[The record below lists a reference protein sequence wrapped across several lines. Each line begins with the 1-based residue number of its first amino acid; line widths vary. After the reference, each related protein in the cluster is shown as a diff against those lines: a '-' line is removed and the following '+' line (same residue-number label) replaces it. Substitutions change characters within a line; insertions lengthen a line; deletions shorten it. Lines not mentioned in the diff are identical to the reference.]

1 MDANKVL
8 YTSKRLLVAF
18 LFLVLLA
25 PAAFAEDGPIEGASR
40 IVAISDVHGA
50 YDAMVE
56 TLRNVDVLDDELNWV
71 GGDTH
76 LVIVGD
82 LLDRGP
88 RSRDALDL
96 MMRLEN
102 EAERAG
108 GRVHV
113 LIGNHEMM
121 NMIGDLRYVSK
132 AEYSAFAKDE
142 TARDRERWFNSWA
155 SRQGGATTMLRER
168 FNSVFP
174 RGYFALSEAFSADGQ
189 YGKWLLEKPI
199 IAVINRTAFVHG
211 GLPPVVIEM
220 GLEGVNSGLRKNLST
235 YVRAVATLVE
245 AGVLLPTDSFYEHE
259 RIVTNYVPSLN
270 DTRAVLDA
278 IKAIQR
284 LSDSAVLSS
293 DGPLWYR
300 GNVKCSG
307 LIEEHRLEDAL
318 ESIGADRVVVGHT
331 PTPNR
336 KVLQRFDGRVVEV
349 DTGMLN
355 FYYKGSGNALVLEG
369 GELLV
374 HNQDGSEPYAPIAH
388 PRQVG
393 ARPGKLLPEQLQALL
408 ESGDIVSRS
417 TDDESGRSVVR
428 VSDGT
433 HTVSA
438 LFSEQ
443 TSKGFYPD
451 VAAYRLDRLLDL
463 DMVPVSV
470 VRPVDGTDGSLQFV
484 PDRASDEAQRSSSG
498 RGGSAPCALPSQ
510 WDAMYVFDTL
520 IHNEGRNLKRM
531 MYEPSD
537 WSLILVEHDRAFKA
551 TKSRPPHLKTVELA
565 ITDGWREALAAIGDE
580 VLAEQLGDVLDR
592 RRLRSLGKRR
602 DDLLEQ

>member
-1 MDANKVL
+1 MLN
-8 YTSKRLLVAF
+8 SSIRLLVAF
-18 LFLVLLA
+18 LFSMLLT
-25 PAAFAEDGPIEGASR
+25 PVVVAEDGPVEGASR
-40 IVAISDVHGA
+40 VVAISDVHGA
-50 YDAMVE
+50 YDAMVA

-76 LVIVGD
+76 LVIIGD

-88 RSRDALDL
+88 RSRDAMDL
-96 MMRLEN
+96 MMRLEG
-102 EAERAG
+102 EAEEAG

-132 AEYSAFAKDE
+132 AEYAAFAKDE
-142 TARDRERWFNSWA
+142 TSRDRDRWFNVWA
-155 SRQGGATTMLRER
+155 ARRGGASTPLRDR
-168 FNSVFP
+168 FDNTFP
-174 RGYFALSEAFSADGQ
+174 RGYFALSEAFSADGK
-189 YGKWLLEKPI
+189 YGQWLLEKPI

-220 GLEGVNSGLRKNLST
+220 GLEGVNKGLRKNLST
-235 YVRAVATLVE
+235 YVHAIETLIA
-245 AGVLLPTDSFYEHE
+245 AGILLPTDSFYDHE
-259 RIVTNYVPSLN
+259 RIVTNYIPSL
-270 DTRAVLDA
+270 DESRDVLDA
-278 IKAIQR
+278 IKAVQR

-355 FYYKGSGNALVLEG
+355 FYYKGSGNALVLKG

-393 ARPGKLLPEQLQALL
+393 ARPDKMPPEQLQALL
-408 ESGDIVSRS
+408 ESGDIVSS
-417 TDDESGRSVVR
+417 TTDEESGRTVVR
-428 VSDGT
+428 VSNGE

-438 LFSEQ
+438 IFAKQ

-451 VAAYRLDRLLDL
+451 VAAYRLDRLINL

-470 VRPVDGTDGSLQFV
+470 VRAVNGENGSLQFL
-484 PDRASDEAQRSSSG
+484 PERASDEAQRSSSG

-520 IHNEGRNLKRM
+520 IHNEGRSLKRM

-551 TKSRPPHLKTVELA
+551 TRSRPPHLKTVELA
-565 ITDGWREALAAIGDE
+565 ITDGWREALAALGDK
-580 VLAEQLGDVLDR
+580 VLTENLGDVLDR
-592 RRLRSLGKRR
+592 RRLRSLSKRR
-602 DDLLEQ
+602 DELLKQ

>member
-1 MDANKVL
+1 ML
-8 YTSKRLLVAF
+8 HSSKRLLAAF
-18 LFLVLLA
+18 LLLVLLA
-25 PAAFAEDGPIEGASR
+25 PAVFAEDGPVDGVSR

-50 YDAMVE
+50 YDAMVT
-56 TLRNVDVLDDELNWV
+56 TLRNVGVLDTELDWA
-71 GGDTH
+71 GRDTH
-76 LVIVGD
+76 LVIIGD

-88 RSRDALDL
+88 RSRDAMDL
-96 MMRLEN
+96 LMRLEA
-102 EAERAG
+102 EAEAAG

-132 AEYSAFAKDE
+132 AEYAAFAKDE
-142 TARDRERWFNSWA
+142 TSRDRERWFNIWA
-155 SRQGGATTMLRER
+155 YRRGGASTTLRER
-168 FNSVFP
+168 FDSRFP
-174 RGYFALSEAFSADGQ
+174 RGYFALSEAFSASGKYGQ
-189 YGKWLLEKPI
+189 WLLEKPI

-220 GLEGVNSGLRKNLST
+220 GLEGINSGLRKNLST
-235 YVRAVATLVE
+235 YVRAVETLID
-245 AGVLLPTDSFYEHE
+245 ANVLLPTDSFYEHE
-259 RIVTNYVPSLN
+259 RIVTNYVPSL
-270 DTRAVLDA
+270 DETREVLDA
-278 IKAIQR
+278 IKAVQR

-307 LIEEHRLEDAL
+307 LIEVHRLEDAL

-355 FYYKGSGNALVLEG
+355 FYYKGSGNALVLED

-374 HNQDGSEPYAPIAH
+374 HNQDGSEPYAPMAH

-393 ARPGKLLPEQLQALL
+393 ARPGKLSLGQLRALL
-408 ESGDIVSRS
+408 ESGNIVSS
-417 TDDESGRSVVR
+417 TTDDETGRTVVR

-438 LFSEQ
+438 LFAKRV
-443 TSKGFYPD
+443 SKGFYPD

-463 DMVPVSV
+463 DMVPVTV
-470 VRPVDGTDGSLQFV
+470 IRPVDGVDGTLQFV
-484 PDRASDEAQRSSSG
+484 PDRASDEAQRSSTG
-498 RGGSAPCALPSQ
+498 RGTGAPCALPSQ

-520 IHNEGRNLKRM
+520 IHNEGRSLKRM
-531 MYEPSD
+531 LYEPSD

-551 TKSRPPHLKTVELA
+551 TKSRPPHLKTVELE
-565 ITDGWREALAAIGDE
+565 ITDGWREALLALDNSALAA
-580 VLAEQLGDVLDR
+580 QLGDVLDR
-592 RRLRSLGKRR
+592 RRLKSLGKRR
-602 DDLLEQ
+602 DELLRQ

>member
-1 MDANKVL
+1 MLNS
-8 YTSKRLLVAF
+8 SKRLLAALLYV
-18 LFLVLLA
+18 VLLA
-25 PAAFAEDGPIEGASR
+25 PSVFAEDGPLDDVSR
-40 IVAISDVHGA
+40 VVAMSDVHGA

-56 TLRNVDVLDDELNWV
+56 TLRNADVLDDELNWV

-76 LVIVGD
+76 LVIIGD

-88 RSRDALDL
+88 RSRDAMNL
-96 MMRLEN
+96 MMRLET
-102 EAERAG
+102 EAEEAG

-121 NMIGDLRYVSK
+121 NMIGDLRYVSRE
-132 AEYSAFAKDE
+132 EYSAFANDE
-142 TARDRERWFNSWA
+142 TLRDRERWFDAWA
-155 SRQGGATTMLRER
+155 ARRGGASTALRER
-168 FNSVFP
+168 FNSTFP
-174 RGYFALSEAFSADGQ
+174 RGYFALSAAFGADGK
-189 YGKWLLEKPI
+189 YGQWLLEKPI

-220 GLEGVNSGLRKNLST
+220 GLEGVNSGLRKNLKT
-235 YVRAVATLVE
+235 YVRAVATLTE
-245 AGVLLPTDSFYEHE
+245 AGVLLPTDGFYEHE
-259 RIVTNYVPSLN
+259 RIVTNYVPSL
-270 DTRAVLDA
+270 DESRAVLDA
-278 IKAIQR
+278 IKAVQR

-336 KVLQRFDGRVVEV
+336 RVLQRFDGRVVEV

-355 FYYKGSGNALVLEG
+355 FYYKGSGNALILEN

-374 HNQDGSEPYAPIAH
+374 QNQDGGTRYAPLAH

-393 ARPGKLLPEQLQALL
+393 ARPGELSAEQLQLLL
-408 ESGDIVSRS
+408 EGGDILSAIA
-417 TDDESGRSVVR
+417 DEETGRTMVR
-428 VSDGT
+428 VGDGT

-438 LFSEQ
+438 LFAKRAG
-443 TSKGFYPD
+443 KGFYPD

-463 DMVPVSV
+463 DMVPVTVIRS
-470 VRPVDGTDGSLQFV
+470 VDGEDGSLQFI
-484 PDRASDEAQRSSSG
+484 PDRSSDEARRSTTG
-498 RGGSAPCALPSQ
+498 RGSSAPCALPTQ
-510 WDAMYVFDTL
+510 WEAMYVFDTL
-520 IHNEGRNLKRM
+520 IHNEGRTLKRM

-551 TKSRPPHLKTVELA
+551 TKNRPPHLKTVKLE
-565 ITDGWREALAAIGDE
+565 ITDGWREALASLGDN

-592 RRLRSLGKRR
+592 RRLKSLGKRR
-602 DDLLEQ
+602 DELLRQ